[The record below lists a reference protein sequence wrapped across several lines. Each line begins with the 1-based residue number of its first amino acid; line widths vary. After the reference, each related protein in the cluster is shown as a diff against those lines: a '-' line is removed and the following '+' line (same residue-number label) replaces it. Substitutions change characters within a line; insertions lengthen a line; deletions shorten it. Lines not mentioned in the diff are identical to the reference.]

1 MQATSN
7 PHPAISPLAG
17 VKVLDFTHVLAGP
30 FCSRLLADF
39 GADVVRVESTKHPDR
54 WGKGIIKP
62 GFESKQ
68 DRQASYLNT
77 NRSKRSIC
85 IDLKNPVGRDLAA
98 RLAAVADVVLENFS
112 AGVMERL
119 GLDYESLKDKNPR
132 LIHASMSGYG
142 HNGPRSNWTSM
153 NFNLQGYSG
162 LMMLTGSESDPPIGI
177 SNSWNDYVGGLHAC
191 FAILQALQKRSKTG
205 LGSRLDMSQFECSV
219 ATLGAMLLYSG
230 VSKECP
236 ERLGNRSPRFC
247 PQGVYPCVGNDQWCA
262 ISIQNDDQWRA
273 LLQVMGSPEW
283 GTDGRFET
291 ATERF
296 RFHDEIDR
304 HIRQWTQTQTATEL
318 ERRLK
323 QVGIPAERMRRI
335 QDVIDSDDRSEVYR
349 SMPERRLGSMCMT
362 WLPFYFAS
370 APWPAPTSAPSL
382 GEHTREVLKGWLELA
397 DEETRALDAQSAL
410 V

>member
-1 MQATSN
+1 MQTNHSAR
-7 PHPAISPLAG
+7 AAVSPLAG
-17 VKVLDFTHVLAGP
+17 IKVLDFTHVLAGP

-85 IDLKNPVGRDLAA
+85 IDLKNATGRELAA
-98 RLAAVADVVLENFS
+98 RLASVADVVLENFS

-119 GLDYESLKDKNPR
+119 GLDYERLKGKNPR

-142 HNGPRSNWTSM
+142 HSGPRRDWTSM

-191 FAILQALQKRSKTG
+191 FAILQALQKRAKTG
-205 LGSRLDMSQFECSV
+205 VGSRLDVSQFECSV

-230 VSKECP
+230 VSKKHP
-236 ERLGNRSPRFC
+236 ERLGNRSTRFA
-247 PQGVYPCVGNDQWCA
+247 PQGVYPCAGKDQWCA
-262 ISIQNDDQWRA
+262 ISIQSDEQWRS
-273 LLQVMGSPEW
+273 LLQVMGNPEW
-283 GTDGRFET
+283 GEDSRFAT
-291 ATERF
+291 AADRF
-296 RFHDEIDR
+296 GLHDEIDQ
-304 HIRQWTQTQTATEL
+304 HIRQWTQTQAATEL
-318 ERRLK
+318 ESSLK

-335 QDVIDSDDRSEVYR
+335 QDVMDSEDRSGVYQN
-349 SMPERRLGSMCMT
+349 MPERRLGSMCMT
-362 WLPFYFAS
+362 WLPFSFS
-370 APWPAPTSAPSL
+370 SGSWPTPSSAPSL
-382 GEHTREVLKGWLELA
+382 GEHSDEVLKGWLNIT
-397 DEETRALDAQSAL
+397 DEEIQTLNAQHVL